1 MPDGNAAPLPL
12 REGARPLTTD
22 IAPQSQI
29 DQIPDAASHEATRAL
44 VTAWPNV
51 IKRASMR
58 APGGT
63 VGLFL
68 SDKEAQGPPEAFLL
82 GTEFAH
88 LHPLPDG
95 SLHMVLPPA
104 VGRTAIEKGWAIAHP
119 MAGQPTVSSCTVMI
133 FAPRN
138 AAERAVVASLLR
150 TAELYARGRQT
161 QTG

>member
-1 MPDGNAAPLPL
+1 MAECSAASLPV

-22 IAPQSQI
+22 VAPQSQL
-29 DQIPDAASHEATRAL
+29 DQIPDAPTHEAMCAL
-44 VTAWPNV
+44 LAAWPNV

-63 VGLFL
+63 LGLFL
-68 SDKEAQGPPEAFLL
+68 PDEEARGPPEAFLL

-104 VGRTAIEKGWAIAHP
+104 VGRTAIEKGWGIAHP
-119 MAGQPTVSSCTVMI
+119 MAGMPTVSPCALMI
-133 FAPRN
+133 FAPRD
-138 AAERAVVASLLR
+138 AAERAVVASLIR
-150 TAELYARGRQT
+150 SAELYARGRQS
-161 QTG
+161 QSA